1 MTRLMVIG
9 AHAADFVWRAGGVIA
24 VTTANEGVA
33 QVIALSYG
41 ERGESGELW
50 KEEGQ
55 TVERVKEIR
64 HGEAERGL
72 DDGEDLVAAEVA
84 RRQEHPVARD
94 RLQHLVGLRQQ
105 ASSLV
110 HDRHRIDPNA
120 LLVKLILEL
129 CPRRRRCVRL
139 ASSRF
144 VHGIDRR

>member
-55 TVERVKEIR
+55 TVEVGTAHLRFVPLPAELAPA
-64 HGEAERGL
+64 EA
-72 DDGEDLVAAEVA
+72 APTEVA
-84 RRQEHPVARD
+84 PAETAPVDETQVEPTRRV
-94 RLQHLVGLRQQ
+94 
-105 ASSLV
+105 
-110 HDRHRIDPNA
+110 
-120 LLVKLILEL
+120 
-129 CPRRRRCVRL
+129 
-139 ASSRF
+139 
-144 VHGIDRR
+144 